1 MLMVLLSMLRDEP
14 ILIFAS
20 SSHIIAIFV
29 LHFGFVVGGA
39 HLSWIKKLK
48 STK

>member
-29 LHFGFVVGGA
+29 LHFGFVVGGRA
-39 HLSWIKKLK
+39 SIMNQEIEKY
-48 STK
+48 

>member
-20 SSHIIAIFV
+20 SSHIITIFV